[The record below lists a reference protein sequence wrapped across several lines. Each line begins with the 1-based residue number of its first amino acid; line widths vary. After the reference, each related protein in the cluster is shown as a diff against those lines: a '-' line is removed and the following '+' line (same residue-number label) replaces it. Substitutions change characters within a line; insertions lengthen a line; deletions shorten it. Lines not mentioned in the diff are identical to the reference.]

1 MKPVRQMSLEELA
14 AYISSHLYRSGVEV
28 VLSGGS
34 CVAVYSAGQYVSMD
48 LDLINRYQA
57 KRSLLQSAMTE
68 IGFSE
73 QNRYF
78 KHPDTEYLVEF
89 PAGPLAVGEEPV
101 ETVEEL
107 TTECGVLKLL
117 TPTDCVKDRLAAFYH
132 WEDRQGL
139 EQAVLVAKNNKVNL
153 SEVRRWSVAEGKGEE
168 FKRFASA
175 LSTLG

>member
-1 MKPVRQMSLEELA
+1 MSLEELA
-14 AYISSHLYRSGVEV
+14 AYISFHLCRSGIEV

-34 CVAVYSAGQYVSMD
+34 CVAVYSAGQYVSRD

-57 KRSLLQSAMTE
+57 KRSLLQSVMTG

-101 ETVEEL
+101 GTVEEL
-107 TTECGVLKLL
+107 STECGVLKLL
-117 TPTDCVKDRLAAFYH
+117 TPTDCVKDRLAAFFH
-132 WEDRQGL
+132 WDDRQGL
-139 EQAVLVAKNNKVNL
+139 EQAVLVATINKVDL
-153 SEVRRWSVAEGKGEE
+153 MEVKRWSMAEGKGEE
-168 FKRFASA
+168 FKLFTIA
-175 LSTLG
+175 LSTLGQ